1 MNQLVPLAGA
11 TKDSRCPQTVLT
23 SDGRTLTVIDSALDI
38 SVRVTPA
45 SLYRYD
51 RLDGAEMV
59 QGVAALDADGLV
71 LLDLPAQWYE
81 PDLADFARK
90 AGIPLMDARSHSSAR
105 VRAVLAGRAPGWKR
119 LRGLPPPSPAKWR
132 KPVAI
137 CGGVVGLG
145 LMVYLA
151 SLGMWSAWRAISSM
165 GRFLLDVL
173 EVKWLMVVFS
183 PALLVLRPVF
193 AKVRRWQVRRG
204 AILLSADGS
213 AVKGDFSETLEIFRG
228 LELVTTLRIGVSP
241 GAAFGLLLYRYEDL
255 TGLFI
260 LDRHSRPVY
269 HLPGRWSP
277 EHVHLFAERHH
288 LFLAVH
294 GVSREE
300 YLNLT
305 KIASDAMP

>member
-11 TKDSRCPQTVLT
+11 TEDSRCPQTVLT
-23 SDGRTLTVIDSALDI
+23 SDGGTLTAIDSASDI

-51 RLDGAEMV
+51 SLDGAEKV

-71 LLDLPAQWYE
+71 LLDLPAEWYE
-81 PDLADFARK
+81 PDLVEFARK
-90 AGIPLMDARSHSSAR
+90 AGIPLVDARSRSSAR

-137 CGGVVGLG
+137 CGGVIGMG

-151 SLGMWSAWRAISSM
+151 SLGMWGAWRAISSI

-193 AKVRRWQVRRG
+193 AKVRRWQARRG

-213 AVKGDFSETLEIFRG
+213 AVKGNFSDKLEIFRG
-228 LELVTTLRIGVSP
+228 LGLVATLRIGASP
-241 GAAFGLLLYRYEDL
+241 GEAFGLHLYRYEDL

-260 LDRHSRPVY
+260 LDRPCRPVY
-269 HLPGRWSP
+269 HLPGRWAP
-277 EHVHLFAERHH
+277 GDVHLFAERHN

-305 KIASDAMP
+305 KAASDAMP